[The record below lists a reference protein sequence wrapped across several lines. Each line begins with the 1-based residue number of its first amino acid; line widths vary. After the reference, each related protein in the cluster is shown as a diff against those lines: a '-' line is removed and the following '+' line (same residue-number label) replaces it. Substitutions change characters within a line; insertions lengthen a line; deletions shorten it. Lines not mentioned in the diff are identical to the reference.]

1 MKRKLI
7 FISLACIF
15 FSFSCFADDGFT
27 YPASNKFEIGKAI
40 SPIVPSNA
48 SSFGSYKIKPTLP
61 SGLQLDS
68 TTGSISG
75 IPKEILL
82 NTIYTITAKNKA
94 GVTSAPFNFLIEIY
108 YPHGAGVSISE
119 IWIFIICVVLI
130 AFLIAI
136 AFLSQRNATEA
147 LGLPV
152 GSIRAIIAILFVVF
166 FALLSVVFYFH
177 SGKDAQ
183 FDPDLAKQIITI
195 LGTLV
200 TAVSS
205 FYFGSKTS
213 EQAHANAAAAA
224 APKNGPTGPVG
235 GAQGSKDGPNGPGE
249 QSGQQVQVAVSL
261 DASVPAD
268 VATAAGPALN
278 NAMVQIVQ
286 SGTTGA
292 IQGNHLVTDPNG
304 IFTFTGV
311 IPGSYSIT
319 GSLQVTPADATAPVT
334 LTGTLTTPIQA
345 GTTPITL
352 TIK

>member
-1 MKRKLI
+1 
-7 FISLACIF
+7 
-15 FSFSCFADDGFT
+15 
-27 YPASNKFEIGKAI
+27 
-40 SPIVPSNA
+40 
-48 SSFGSYKIKPTLP
+48 
-61 SGLQLDS
+61 
-68 TTGSISG
+68 
-75 IPKEILL
+75 
-82 NTIYTITAKNKA
+82 
-94 GVTSAPFNFLIEIY
+94 
-108 YPHGAGVSISE
+108 
-119 IWIFIICVVLI
+119 
-130 AFLIAI
+130 
-136 AFLSQRNATEA
+136 
-147 LGLPV
+147 
-152 GSIRAIIAILFVVF
+152 
-166 FALLSVVFYFH
+166 
-177 SGKDAQ
+177 
-183 FDPDLAKQIITI
+183 
-195 LGTLV
+195 
-200 TAVSS
+200 
-205 FYFGSKTS
+205 
-213 EQAHANAAAAA
+213 
-224 APKNGPTGPVG
+224 VG